1 MPIIVTMIYDIDDI
15 VRYSDYHYYY
25 YYHCYCHIIIIIV
38 IG

>member
-15 VRYSDYHYYY
+15 SDYHYYY